1 MIEMIDVGVEN
12 VIAYR
17 IGGKVTEDEMKAV
30 ISLFRERIEMGEK
43 LNIYQEVVS
52 IGGVEF
58 EAMAEKFRFFKDVG
72 FSHFNRIAVV
82 THKKWI
88 HHLVDLEDKLF
99 RSIAMKGFPIEDKDR
114 AVDFLK
120 QP

>member
-1 MIEMIDVGVEN
+1 MIEMIDVGVED

-17 IGGKVTEDEMKAV
+17 VGGKVTEEEMKDILA
-30 ISLFRERIEMGEK
+30 LFQGRIDKGEK

-58 EAMAEKFRFFKDVG
+58 EAMAEKFRFFREVG
-72 FSHFNRIAVV
+72 FSHFNRVAVV

-99 RSIAMKGFPIEDKDR
+99 RSIEMKGFSIDDKDE
-114 AVDFLK
+114 AVAFLR